1 MHRPRLLSLCV
12 YTFNSIKITAVLCLT
27 WPFRIVYD
35 VYCALVLLAAEKTL
49 NLMSFDLREGLYK
62 LLLVDTLMEQRTL
75 NVNHYL
81 KSNIYS
87 YFETFG
93 GQSSKLYLNIIHFST
108 TELIRHLWHL
118 KTIIFLHW
126 CLICIVL
133 LLSFV

>member
-1 MHRPRLLSLCV
+1 
-12 YTFNSIKITAVLCLT
+12 
-27 WPFRIVYD
+27 
-35 VYCALVLLAAEKTL
+35 
-49 NLMSFDLREGLYK
+49 MSFDLREGLYK
-62 LLLVDTLMEQRTL
+62 LLLVDTLIEQCTL

-81 KSNIYS
+81 NTNIYS
-87 YFETFG
+87 YLETFG

-108 TELIRHLWHL
+108 TELIRHLGHL